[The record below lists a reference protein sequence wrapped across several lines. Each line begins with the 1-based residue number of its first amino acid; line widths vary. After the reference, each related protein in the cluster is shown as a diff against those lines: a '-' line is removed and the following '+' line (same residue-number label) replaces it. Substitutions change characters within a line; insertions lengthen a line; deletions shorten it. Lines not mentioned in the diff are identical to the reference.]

1 MISNIKI
8 KYVITRN
15 DNYLKNLNKF
25 KIRKNQF
32 KKNENPK
39 ISIITPIYNREL
51 YLIRFLRCIQ
61 QQTFQDIEIIF
72 VDDCSSDKGVKIIE
86 ENKKDD
92 ERIILIK
99 NKKNKGTFVTRNLG
113 VLYAKGKYLII
124 PDPDDILNNNI
135 LTICYEYAEKYNYE
149 IIRFNIQKE
158 NNIVFDNISKK
169 LQNTQLHQPE
179 ISTILFYLKN
189 ELEKTDCFIYNKFIR
204 TEVYIKAL
212 NILSDLYLKIHMR
225 LNEDQLINYVLHR
238 TAKSFYFLKTIG
250 YYYISNKISIT
261 KNVFKCGKEL
271 LKCYFIYLKIIF
283 EHSKNEKYEKDM
295 FNFFVNN
302 LFRNY
307 CISTTYS
314 LLTKEEYNF
323 YFNLI
328 NIFLNNKFIT
338 NENKNLF
345 KFYLKT
351 LKKKFK

>member
-1 MISNIKI
+1 M
-8 KYVITRN
+8 
-15 DNYLKNLNKF
+15 NKF
-25 KIRKNQF
+25 KIRKNKFQ
-32 KKNENPK
+32 KRNNPK

-61 QQTFQDIEIIF
+61 YQTFKDIEIIF
-72 VDDCSSDKGVKIIE
+72 VDDCSSDNGVKIIE

-124 PDPDDILNNNI
+124 PDPDDILIKNI
-135 LTICYEYAEKYNYE
+135 LSICYKYAEKYHYE

-158 NNIVFDNISKK
+158 SNIFLDDINKK
-169 LQNTQLHQPE
+169 LQNTQLRQPE
-179 ISTILFYLKN
+179 ISKIIFYLKN
-189 ELEKTDCFIYNKFIR
+189 ELEKADFYIYNKFIR

-212 NILSDLYLKIHMR
+212 NSLSDFYLKIHMT

-261 KNVFKCGKEL
+261 NNVFKCGNEL
-271 LKCYFIYLKIIF
+271 LKCNFIYLKIIF

-295 FNFFVNN
+295 FNFFANN
-302 LFRNY
+302 LIRYY
-307 CISTTYS
+307 CIETTYS
-314 LLTKEEYNF
+314 LLTN
-323 YFNLI
+323 
-328 NIFLNNKFIT
+328 
-338 NENKNLF
+338 
-345 KFYLKT
+345 
-351 LKKKFK
+351 

>member
-1 MISNIKI
+1 MKNCNINFDKNKKIIIFKVLFSLFLILDNINIISQLKCMISNIKI

-149 IIRFNIQKE
+149 IIRFN
-158 NNIVFDNISKK
+158 
-169 LQNTQLHQPE
+169 
-179 ISTILFYLKN
+179 
-189 ELEKTDCFIYNKFIR
+189 
-204 TEVYIKAL
+204 
-212 NILSDLYLKIHMR
+212 
-225 LNEDQLINYVLHR
+225 
-238 TAKSFYFLKTIG
+238 KSYF
-250 YYYISNKISIT
+250 S
-261 KNVFKCGKEL
+261 
-271 LKCYFIYLKIIF
+271 
-283 EHSKNEKYEKDM
+283 
-295 FNFFVNN
+295 
-302 LFRNY
+302 
-307 CISTTYS
+307 
-314 LLTKEEYNF
+314 
-323 YFNLI
+323 
-328 NIFLNNKFIT
+328 
-338 NENKNLF
+338 
-345 KFYLKT
+345 
-351 LKKKFK
+351 